1 MSKVRCLEN
10 ITIGDARWLLNH
22 ELTRYLKTDI
32 SSIPDEAWD
41 IQHDIES
48 LDWYEDK
55 ILRLKSDVDVSN
67 WILDPVTIELLEMSE
82 ASLLAL
88 GLKVRWAAAEV
99 AND

>member
-22 ELTRYLKTDI
+22 ELTRYLKPDI
-32 SSIPDEAWD
+32 PILNEAWD
-41 IQHDIES
+41 IQRDIENLDLFESKIFS
-48 LDWYEDK
+48 LK
-55 ILRLKSDVDVSN
+55 PDVDVSN

-88 GLKVRWAAAEV
+88 GLKVRWAVTEV
-99 AND
+99 TDD